1 MNLYLYISLRTFV
14 DGLDMSS
21 DSRSIRLQIQNLLHA
36 APNPE
41 AIYGLSLLRKA
52 IGVYE
57 KEKGIEP
64 AQSKQAIPFFRE
76 NRRMLVGPEV
86 EMYTLSF
93 YESEEG
99 PLHLSEIAGPVLKLT
114 FDYHSLVE
122 YCLSKNCYL
131 QRCKYNEGE
140 SFGIFLERMEREY
153 DKFFYDEEHT
163 GFAFDS
169 ELFNL
174 FLEACVK
181 VQEPLQVAEEE
192 WKLVMLHSPAEVEYE
207 FIGDV
212 FTPFVPASFPI
223 EMIRQIEMLNRN
235 EYPRDYSALAGFL
248 DSKRLT
254 PELILEG
261 LIES

>member
-1 MNLYLYISLRTFV
+1 MNLYLYISLRAFV
-14 DGLDMSS
+14 DGLNMSS
-21 DSRSIRLQIQNLLHA
+21 DSHSIRLQIQNLLHA
-36 APNPE
+36 APKPE
-41 AIYGLSLLRKA
+41 AIYGLSLLREA

-64 AQSKQAIPFFRE
+64 EQSKQAMPFFRE
-76 NRRMLVGPEV
+76 NRRMLVGPEI

-93 YESEEG
+93 YESEER
-99 PLHLSEIAGPVLKLT
+99 PLHLSETTGPMLKLT

-140 SFGIFLERMEREY
+140 SFGIFLKRMESEY

-163 GFAFDS
+163 GFTFDS
-169 ELFNL
+169 ELFSL
-174 FLEACVK
+174 FLDACVK
-181 VQEPLQVAEEE
+181 VQEPLQVVEEE
-192 WKLVMLHSPAEVEYE
+192 WKLVMLHYPAEVEYE

-212 FTPFVPASFPI
+212 FTPFVPVSFPTD
-223 EMIRQIEMLNRN
+223 MIQQIEMLNRN
-235 EYPRDYSALAGFL
+235 EYQRDYSALVGFL
-248 DSKRLT
+248 DSRKLT